1 MNAIVV
7 GLGMVVLCGGYAWGM
22 ATLCRRMDVP
32 VVSMNGPG
40 GLLVPLMLV
49 AAAVGAVIAVVGAVI
64 VLLG

>member
-22 ATLCRRMDVP
+22 TTLCRRMGVP
-32 VVSMNGPG
+32 VVSMHGMG

-49 AAAVGAVIAVVGAVI
+49 AAAVGAVIAVVGAVT
-64 VLLG
+64 VLVG